1 VAIHG
6 RIASKSQP
14 GARAD
19 GMKIG
24 LSLEGGG
31 MRGCVGAGMLAA
43 INHLGLRDAFDV
55 VYGSSAG
62 SLMGAFFLS
71 GQTPLEGPG
80 IYYDILSQAG
90 KDFIDQVRSL
100 PRLSPG
106 LSLPSIPSSLIPSLS
121 AWNTTSARQS
131 LVNEMH

>member
-1 VAIHG
+1 
-6 RIASKSQP
+6 
-14 GARAD
+14 
-19 GMKIG
+19 MKIG